1 MEEEIII
8 CLGGQLYKVSE
19 NIAEDI
25 FTTIIKTPPI
35 DYKENQKEIND
46 MLLKI
51 KEAKEN
57 NIY

>member
-19 NIAEDI
+19 NIAKNI

-35 DYKENQKEIND
+35 DYEKNQKEIND
-46 MLLKI
+46 ILLKI

-57 NIY
+57 NTY